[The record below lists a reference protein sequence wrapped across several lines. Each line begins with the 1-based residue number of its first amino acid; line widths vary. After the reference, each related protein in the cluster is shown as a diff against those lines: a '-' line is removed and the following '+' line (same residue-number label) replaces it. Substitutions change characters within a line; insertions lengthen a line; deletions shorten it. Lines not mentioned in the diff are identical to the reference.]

1 MSKSGILDALSTE
14 RGAIAQEPAHCHSA
28 CNRGD
33 RRECAAG
40 RRTRQEAGAQGG
52 REAEAFDD
60 GGAAQG
66 GRRADAELLGWR
78 VLRHPRK
85 VQHACCATPCSECP
99 SDRACAAGPACRPR
113 CRTRLRA
120 EDRELLDLRGCRRI
134 AERLGRFDS
143 GADRGAG
150 RGAPRRSNDRGRAP
164 TRSRSPARASRDD
177 AVVNAPTSDW
187 SATRFSAQPHKRR
200 TCLRPN
206 KAIGEAGGAS
216 SFVRAVAAGA
226 RSGQQSK
233 IRTDSGESGTA
244 GTKPRGPA
252 QQGRRRW
259 NTRWD

>member
-134 AERLGRFDS
+134 AERLGGRCAS
-143 GADRGAG
+143 TSSTKGASRPTIIVAETMRG
-150 RGAPRRSNDRGRAP
+150 SS
-164 TRSRSPARASRDD
+164 TRSRGYRTEARR
-177 AVVNAPTSDW
+177 
-187 SATRFSAQPHKRR
+187 
-200 TCLRPN
+200 
-206 KAIGEAGGAS
+206 
-216 SFVRAVAAGA
+216 A
-226 RSGQQSK
+226 RSS
-233 IRTDSGESGTA
+233 
-244 GTKPRGPA
+244 P
-252 QQGRRRW
+252 W
-259 NTRWD
+259 TRSPPSAWSLR

>member
-1 MSKSGILDALSTE
+1 MQTSMSNPAPSGGP
-14 RGAIAQEPAHCHSA
+14 R
-28 CNRGD
+28 
-33 RRECAAG
+33 AAG
-40 RRTRQEAGAQGG
+40 STRLPPYRRTAWRKVCIYLVYEGGIPADDHRGGDDEGLIDEIAGLIA
-52 REAEAFDD
+52 RKRD
-60 GGAAQG
+60 GHDRHRGPDH
-66 GRRADAELLGWR
+66 RRA
-78 VLRHPRK
+78 
-85 VQHACCATPCSECP
+85 
-99 SDRACAAGPACRPR
+99 
-113 CRTRLRA
+113 
-120 EDRELLDLRGCRRI
+120 RR
-134 AERLGRFDS
+134 RFDS